1 MTPAVGCAISEGWI
15 TGHWRSHTC
24 DSEQPRSCARGR
36 SLMLGSRV
44 EPSYSAIKGHVM
56 NDSLQRRSA
65 AYVDKLLKGATPADL
80 PVEPTTFKL
89 GQSQDHEGR
98 SYRAR
103 QAASC
108 RRRGG

>member
-1 MTPAVGCAISEGWI
+1 V
-15 TGHWRSHTC
+15 
-24 DSEQPRSCARGR
+24 
-36 SLMLGSRV
+36 LGSTA
-44 EPSYSAIKGHVM
+44 EPSYSAMKGHVM

-65 AYVDKLLKGATPADL
+65 AYVDRLLKGATPADL
-80 PVEPTTFKL
+80 PVELTTFKF

-108 RRRGG
+108 RRRGA